1 MKSDIFIFDIFSEKY
16 IDFSIIATKE
26 SKKNPVF
33 NIFII
38 DEYFIVQIIWKIK
51 VRTSL
56 DVEFSK
62 QRGRQTVPLL
72 EILPHLTILNDFK
85 LKKSFI

>member
-26 SKKNPVF
+26 SKKKPVF

-38 DEYFIVQIIWKIK
+38 DEYFIV
-51 VRTSL
+51 
-56 DVEFSK
+56 
-62 QRGRQTVPLL
+62 
-72 EILPHLTILNDFK
+72 
-85 LKKSFI
+85 

>member
-1 MKSDIFIFDIFSEKY
+1 MRSDIFIFDIFSEKY

-62 QRGRQTVPLL
+62 HRGRQTVPLL
-72 EILPHLTILNDFK
+72 EILSEFWMISN
-85 LKKSFI
+85 